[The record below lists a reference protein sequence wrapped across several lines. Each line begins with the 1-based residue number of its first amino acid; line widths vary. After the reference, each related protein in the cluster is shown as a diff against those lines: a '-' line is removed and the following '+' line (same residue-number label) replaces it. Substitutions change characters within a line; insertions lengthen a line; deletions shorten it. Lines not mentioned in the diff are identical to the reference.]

1 MESNKQMKVRSL
13 LMMFGA
19 LVFLVI
25 PCRAGWAAADWYQS
39 DARISRDMEIQ
50 AAGIVER
57 GGFLKPEAASAALAT
72 AIGKT
77 ALIPALPTGSGTLP
91 AEALHDQM
99 KQSTLI
105 VGNVHKCGRCD
116 SLHVN
121 CSSGVAI
128 GKDGICV
135 SNYHVIELY
144 ASNSGSQENLALTV
158 YTADGRMY
166 PVVEILAASQ
176 VNDLAVFRVDTGGNT
191 LTPMPLSPGTEVGGK
206 VYALSHPSGM
216 FYHFS
221 EGMVTRNITEE
232 TSDGTSEQFFRMKIS
247 ADYAVGSS
255 GGPVA
260 DAAGNLTGVISTTR
274 TVHTPDSEGRNVQMV
289 VRGTIPVIALK
300 RLLEEATE

>member
-1 MESNKQMKVRSL
+1 MKIHSH

-19 LVFLVI
+19 LVLLVI
-25 PCRAGWAAADWYQS
+25 PWREGWAAPGVYQN
-39 DARISRDMEIQ
+39 DAGILREMEIQ
-50 AAGIVER
+50 GGMLVER
-57 GGFLKPEAASAALAT
+57 GGFLEPEAASAALAA

-77 ALIPALPTGSGTLP
+77 AVIPALPSGSGTPP
-91 AEALHDQM
+91 AEVLYDQI

-116 SLHVN
+116 SIHVN

-144 ASNSGSQENLALTV
+144 AANSGSQENLALTV

-176 VNDLAVFRVDTGGNT
+176 VNDLAVFRVDTGGDT
-191 LTPMPLSPGTEVGGK
+191 LTPMPLSAGTPVGGK
-206 VYALSHPSGM
+206 VYALSHPAGM

-221 EGMVTRNITEE
+221 EGIVTRNV
-232 TSDGTSEQFFRMKIS
+232 TSQCEDNEDEPSVRMEIS
-247 ADYAVGSS
+247 ADYATGSS

-274 TVHTPDSEGRNVQMV
+274 TVHAPDSEARNVQMV

-300 RLLEEATE
+300 HLLGEATE